1 MFVYVGYQGQADA
14 ANTARLQ
21 QLEQAGHPVIT
32 ILMNDALDLGAE
44 FYRWEV
50 ATAVASA
57 VFGINPFDQPNVQA
71 AKTATDG
78 LMRVVETQG
87 SLPEKTQ
94 PVAHE
99 NGVDYYANVPAGS
112 AAEVLNAFFAQT
124 RPGDFLCLQAYLTE
138 SPAVS
143 ASLLA
148 LRQRVQQ
155 QLHIATTSG
164 YGPRFLHSTGQY
176 HKGGPDTGLFVQFTD
191 DNPQDLA
198 LPGRSYTFGT
208 FKNAQALGDL
218 EALQSYHRRTLRVH
232 LGSNAEQGLK
242 TLLAALPKLG

>member
-1 MFVYVGYQGQADA
+1 M
-14 ANTARLQ
+14 
-21 QLEQAGHPVIT
+21 
-32 ILMNDALDLGAE
+32 
-44 FYRWEV
+44 
-50 ATAVASA
+50 
-57 VFGINPFDQPNVQA
+57 
-71 AKTATDG
+71 K
-78 LMRVVETQG
+78 VVEEQG
-87 SLPEKTQ
+87 SLPETAK

-99 NGVDYYANVPAGS
+99 NGVDYYANVPNGS
-112 AAEVLNAFFAQT
+112 ASEVLKAFFSQT
-124 RPGDFLCLQAYLTE
+124 KPGDFLCLQAYLTE
-138 SPAVS
+138 SAAVS
-143 ASLLA
+143 ASLLE

-218 EALQSYHRRTLRVH
+218 EALQSYDRRTLRIN
-232 LGSNAEQGLK
+232 LGNDAEQGLK
-242 TLLAALPKLG
+242 TLLAALPALK